1 MIKEKIKFIFVF
13 IVISMVVLISATYL
27 GYYMYYDGYIAS
39 DMNMGNCIT
48 YAVEQVL
55 LSENSLEK
63 KKEFIEKIC
72 SYSYL
77 EITVENISD
86 KIILYK
92 HESGFKNK
100 KLFNKIPLME
110 KLIKT
115 KDGNYSIEYKTYV
128 PKFYTCITYCLYL
141 SKHMT
146 RI

>member
-13 IVISMVVLISATYL
+13 IVVSIIIVISATYL

-39 DMNMGNCIT
+39 DMNTGNCIT
-48 YAVEQVL
+48 YAIEQVL

-63 KKEFIEKIC
+63 KKELIEKFC
-72 SYSYL
+72 SYSCS
-77 EITVENISD
+77 EIIVENVSD
-86 KIILYK
+86 KTIFYK
-92 HESGFKNK
+92 KESGFINK
-100 KLFNKIPLME
+100 KLFNEFPLMG

-128 PKFYTCITYCLYL
+128 PKFYTCVTYCLYL
-141 SKHMT
+141 GKHMT